1 LTFWPDLIKIL
12 ARRRLVMR
20 HVALSE
26 AKDHLSEFV
35 AAAEAGQ
42 EITITR
48 HGKPAARLV
57 AVHAQPERKAYARAA
72 IDSLLEHRAKMRAEG
87 RTTTIEELIAWKN
100 DGQR

>member
-1 LTFWPDLIKIL
+1 
-12 ARRRLVMR
+12 MR

-57 AVHAQPERKAYARAA
+57 AVDGQPDARNAAKRAA
-72 IDSLLEHRAKMRAEG
+72 IDRLAEIRTELRARGMTA
-87 RTTTIEELIAWKN
+87 TVEEMISWKN
-100 DGQR
+100 EGQR

>member
-1 LTFWPDLIKIL
+1 
-12 ARRRLVMR
+12 MR

-48 HGKPAARLV
+48 HGRPAAKLV
-57 AVHAQPERKAYARAA
+57 AASPLPDRR
-72 IDSLLEHRAKMRAEG
+72 RAEKLAALDRLAEIRAELRAQG
-87 RTTTIEELIAWKN
+87 MTATVEEMISWKN
-100 DGQR
+100 EGRP

>member
-1 LTFWPDLIKIL
+1 
-12 ARRRLVMR
+12 MR

-57 AVHAQPERKAYARAA
+57 AVDTQPDARNAAKRAA
-72 IDSLLEHRAKMRAEG
+72 IDRLAEIRAELRARG
-87 RTTTIEELIAWKN
+87 MTATVEEMISWKN
-100 DGQR
+100 EGQR

>member
-1 LTFWPDLIKIL
+1 
-12 ARRRLVMR
+12 MR

-57 AVHAQPERKAYARAA
+57 AVDAQPDARTAAKRAA
-72 IDSLLEHRAKMRAEG
+72 IDRLAEIRAELRARG
-87 RTTTIEELIAWKN
+87 MTATVEEMINWKN
-100 DGQR
+100 EGQR

>member
-1 LTFWPDLIKIL
+1 L
-12 ARRRLVMR
+12 AVR

-42 EITITR
+42 EIMITR

-57 AVHAQPERKAYARAA
+57 GVQPDSRHAAKRAA
-72 IDSLLEHRAKMRAEG
+72 IERLAEIRAELRARG
-87 RTTTIEELIAWKN
+87 MTATVEEMISWKN
-100 DGQR
+100 EGQR

>member
-1 LTFWPDLIKIL
+1 M
-12 ARRRLVMR
+12 RL
-20 HVALSE
+20 VALSE

-57 AVHAQPERKAYARAA
+57 AVDAQPDSRNAAKRAA
-72 IDSLLEHRAKMRAEG
+72 IERLAEIRAELRALG
-87 RTTTIEELIAWKN
+87 MTATVEEMISWKN
-100 DGQR
+100 EGQR

>member
-12 ARRRLVMR
+12 AKRRLIMR

-57 AVHAQPERKAYARAA
+57 AVDALPDRKARAA
-72 IDSLLEHRAKMRAEG
+72 AALETLAAIRAKMRAEG
-87 RTTTIEELIAWKN
+87 RTATIEEMIEWKN
-100 DGQR
+100 EGRR

>member
-1 LTFWPDLIKIL
+1 
-12 ARRRLVMR
+12 MR

-57 AVHAQPERKAYARAA
+57 AVDAPPDARNALKRAA
-72 IDSLLEHRAKMRAEG
+72 IERLAEIRSELRARGMTA
-87 RTTTIEELIAWKN
+87 TVEEMISWKN
-100 DGQR
+100 EGQR

>member
-1 LTFWPDLIKIL
+1 
-12 ARRRLVMR
+12 MR

-57 AVHAQPERKAYARAA
+57 AVDAQPDVRNAAKRAA
-72 IDSLLEHRAKMRAEG
+72 IMRLTEIRAELRARG
-87 RTTTIEELIAWKN
+87 MTATVEEMISWKN
-100 DGQR
+100 EGQR

>member
-1 LTFWPDLIKIL
+1 M
-12 ARRRLVMR
+12 RL
-20 HVALSE
+20 VALSE

-57 AVHAQPERKAYARAA
+57 AVDVQPDRKARAAAA
-72 IDSLLEHRAKMRAEG
+72 IDSLLERRTQMRAEG

-100 DGQR
+100 EGQR

>member
-1 LTFWPDLIKIL
+1 M
-12 ARRRLVMR
+12 RL
-20 HVALSE
+20 VALSE

-57 AVHAQPERKAYARAA
+57 ALLPEPDARHAAKRAA
-72 IDSLLEHRAKMRAEG
+72 IDRLAEIRAELRARG
-87 RTTTIEELIAWKN
+87 MTASVEEMISWKN
-100 DGQR
+100 EGRP